1 MPGQSRDG
9 QKRLPDFYLRPT
21 VNGRSIDAEVRVAF
35 EQIWPWFWNYVDQQL
50 KDSDRAADLADEIAY
65 RVSKFIEQHPG
76 AVRSL
81 VGLCRVAAVNF
92 ITTTKTREG
101 RVDYRGLSQDVEAT
115 LDSNAPEWSGDVE
128 LSVYVDQVLQGH
140 NPMIREMLE
149 LRLLDKTWDEI
160 GRVLDLTAGQA
171 RLRFRR
177 ALEGL
182 REDLTRRRFRRGGS

>member
-1 MPGQSRDG
+1 MPGHTRGG

-21 VNGRSIDAEVRVAF
+21 VNGRSIDPDVRVAF
-35 EQIWPWFWNYVDQQL
+35 EQIWPWFWNYVDQEL

-65 RVSKFIEQHPG
+65 RVSKFIEHHPG

-115 LDSNAPEWSGDVE
+115 LDPNAPEWYDYVE
-128 LSVYVDQVLQGH
+128 LAVYVDQVLQGH
-140 NPMIREMLE
+140 KPMIRKMLE
-149 LRLLDKTWDEI
+149 LRLLEKTWDEI

-182 REDLTRRRFRRGGS
+182 RNDLICGKFRRGRS